1 VVYKRI
7 FRIRQIVCCVATLA
21 ILPVCAAAAT
31 SFSALRVLVQ
41 FQADYSAR
49 ETINPWWYV
58 FVDGL
63 LILYYV
69 GVYQWLRRERSPV
82 PVVPQYTPP
91 DRLSPAAM
99 RYLLAGDSDRQ
110 TVAAVL
116 LSLAARG
123 IVSIQ
128 CLGNRYG
135 IIKRVER
142 LPFDLPPEE
151 AAAFSVMFLQP
162 DPLLDPAIPKGSFP
176 VSRLRVRP

>member
-91 DRLSPAAM
+91 DRMSPAAM

-116 LSLAARG
+116 LNLAARG
-123 IVSIQ
+123 SLYPTLGQSLPHHQTASSVFPSI
-128 CLGNRYG
+128 CPSK
-135 IIKRVER
+135 KRPHS
-142 LPFDLPPEE
+142 L
-151 AAAFSVMFLQP
+151 
-162 DPLLDPAIPKGSFP
+162 
-176 VSRLRVRP
+176 

>member
-1 VVYKRI
+1 M
-7 FRIRQIVCCVATLA
+7 
-21 ILPVCAAAAT
+21 
-31 SFSALRVLVQ
+31 
-41 FQADYSAR
+41 
-49 ETINPWWYV
+49 
-58 FVDGL
+58 DGL

-69 GVYQWLRRERSPV
+69 GVYKWLHRERSLFS
-82 PVVPQYTPP
+82 VVPQYTPP

-116 LSLAARG
+116 LNLAARG
-123 IVSIQ
+123 SLPSNAWTVATSSP
-128 CLGNRYG
+128 NS
-135 IIKRVER
+135 VER
-142 LPFDLPPEE
+142 LPLDLPLQE